1 MDKSSN
7 SDYDSDLDFGVN
19 GIRIRLESA
28 RIERDEL
35 ASIVRRDKDMIS
47 KNLHQLEEL
56 MDISDINDQVMM
68 AQATEIDQLEAE
80 NDKLK
85 LENDR
90 LRQQLKAKDAKLEYL
105 TKLIEDNLNRFE
117 ESQIESIYFN
127 IKRRE
132 IR

>member
-35 ASIVRRDKDMIS
+35 ASIVGRDKDMIS

-105 TKLIEDNLNRFE
+105 TKLIEDNLNKFE
-117 ESQIESIYFN
+117 E
-127 IKRRE
+127 
-132 IR
+132 